1 MFKKSALLLSV
12 ALLSLSAVAVYAE
25 PAKDDKAAKEE
36 RIALSKD
43 LHDIRNI
50 RDRINATIA
59 GVAQSLP
66 AGDQE
71 DFAKYVALHM
81 NYDALEQKSIAYA
94 ADIYTAPE
102 LKAMIAYFGSPD
114 GQSAEAK
121 GGDYA
126 GKIGAD
132 IMKDIDAAIIAAKYD
147 GVPDKALPKLT
158 PSVTSGASQK
168 LPSSTVSPD
177 LLDSPKK

>member
-1 MFKKSALLLSV
+1 MFRKSSLLLCV

-25 PAKDDKAAKEE
+25 PAKDDSAE

-50 RDRINATIA
+50 RDRINTTIA
-59 GVAQSLP
+59 GVAKSLP

-71 DFAKYVALHM
+71 DFAKYVALHI
-81 NYDALEQKSIAYA
+81 NYDALEKKSIAYVA
-94 ADIYTAPE
+94 EIYTAPE

-121 GGDYA
+121 GGDSA

-147 GVPDKALPKLT
+147 GVPEKDLPKIT
-158 PSVTSGASQK
+158 PEVSGK

-177 LLDSPKK
+177 LLDVPKK